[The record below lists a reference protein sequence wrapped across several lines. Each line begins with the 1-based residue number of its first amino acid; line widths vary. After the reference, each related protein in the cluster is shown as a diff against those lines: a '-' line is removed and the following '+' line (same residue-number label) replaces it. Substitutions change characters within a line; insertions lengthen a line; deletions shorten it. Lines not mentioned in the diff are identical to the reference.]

1 MTSLGQCSRSSDS
14 GRKLSSI
21 GSESALESRSGEEI
35 FSTEEGATSNLDRK
49 HSSKTCMRFLSFAG
63 EDPVA

>member
-1 MTSLGQCSRSSDS
+1 MKSPGQCSRSSDS

-35 FSTEEGATSNLDRK
+35 FSTEEGATSNFDSVK
-49 HSSKTCMRFLSFAG
+49 EPSQPNSLSC
-63 EDPVA
+63 